1 MDLTTPITADALF
14 AFTGRQSEQMGVL
27 ANQSLGNGIEKYI
40 KKDFKGAVLDFKRAF
55 GLAPYSDYAVD
66 AVKYL
71 ALSHQGLG
79 QDDKAIEVYQLGLN
93 VHPDRDDLQLALGNL
108 FFAEGRI
115 SEAVK
120 AYETAVRLYDDDNNR
135 FALGQGYLKAGNH
148 DDAARQFQKLIQRS
162 PSSPNGYFGL
172 GQTCAARRLYS
183 EAIDLFERAVQKDR
197 DFFAGYAE
205 LGYAYAD
212 KGDLDKAEEI
222 RDFLENK
229 NRAWAETLAGYI
241 RKKTPPRIMFALAAG
256 TFPYY
261 FPPKTRVAALND
273 YLNTAN
279 ASRSFT
285 VLFQFNKPMDRESIE
300 NPRNWTICRSTGNG
314 PGTQYNFG
322 LPVPA
327 TESRVAPFPASVF
340 YDENNQTALVRF
352 TIHQNAAADATIDP
366 SRLEFAFRGID
377 ADGNA
382 MHPKYDQFTGFSGSF

>member
-1 MDLTTPITADALF
+1 MDLSIPLTADALF
-14 AFTGRQSEQMGVL
+14 EVTGRQSEQMGVL
-27 ANQSLGNGIEKYI
+27 ANQSLSNGIEKYI
-40 KKDFKGAVLDFKRAF
+40 RKDFKGAVLDFKRAF

-79 QDDKAIEVYQLGLN
+79 QNAKAIQAYRQGLDI
-93 VHPDRDDLQLALGNL
+93 HPDRDDLQLALGNL
-108 FFAEGRI
+108 LFAEGRI
-115 SEAVK
+115 AEAVK

-148 DDAARQFQKLIQRS
+148 DDAARQFQKIIQRS
-162 PSSPNGYFGL
+162 PSSPNGHFGL
-172 GQTCAARRLYS
+172 GQTFAARRLYS
-183 EAIDLFERAVQKDR
+183 DAIDHFERAVQKDR
-197 DFFAGYAE
+197 EFYAGYAE

-212 KGDLDKAEEI
+212 KGDLGKAEEI

-229 NRAWAETLAGYI
+229 NKTWSETLAGYI
-241 RKKTPPRIMFALAAG
+241 RKKTPPKIMFALTAG
-256 TFPYY
+256 TFPHY

-279 ASRSFT
+279 AGRSFT
-285 VLFQFNKPMDRESIE
+285 VLFQFNKPMDRDSIE
-300 NPRNWTICRSTGNG
+300 NPGNWTICRSIGNG

-327 TESRVAPFPASVF
+327 TESRIAPFPDSVF

-352 TIHQNAAADATIDP
+352 TLHQNDTADATIDP
-366 SRLEFAFRGID
+366 SRIEFSFRGID